1 MDEPMIQIRDLQLT
15 LDNRIILDILSAEI
29 PCLGIVACIG
39 ANGAGKTTLLK
50 ALHGIVHPQQ
60 GSITVPLQNNNSVL
74 RSALVL
80 HHTPMIKA
88 SVRANLNLVSD
99 SPYPPA
105 PGAVDHML
113 QEIGLAHLAQA
124 PAKKLSAGE
133 RQKLCI
139 GRARLLKPQLVL
151 LDEPTANL
159 DPTASE
165 QVEELIR
172 VLAKEKTGVIFSSHQ
187 LAQVQRLANYIIFMA
202 DGKIIECGTPADFFN
217 NPQTTAAKQLLKFSA
232 GLLV

>member
-1 MDEPMIQIRDLQLT
+1 MDKQMIAIRKLQLV
-15 LDNRIILDILSAEI
+15 LDNRIILDILSADV
-29 PCLGIVACIG
+29 PATGVVACIG
-39 ANGAGKTTLLK
+39 ANGAGKTSLLK
-50 ALHGIVHPQQ
+50 ALHGIVQPQQ
-60 GSITVPLQNNNSVL
+60 GNITMPLQHPSGAL

-105 PGAVDHML
+105 PGAVDVML
-113 QEIGLAHLAQA
+113 REIGLAHLALA

-159 DPTASE
+159 DPNATE
-165 QVEELIR
+165 QVEALIR
-172 VLAKEKTGVIFSSHQ
+172 TLAQENTGVIFSSHQ
-187 LAQVQRLANYIIFMA
+187 LAQVKRLANYIIFMDA
-202 DGKIIECGTPADFFN
+202 GSIVECGTPKEFFN
-217 NPQTTAAKQLLKFSA
+217 NPQTTAAKRFLQFSS
-232 GLLV
+232 G

>member
-1 MDEPMIQIRDLQLT
+1 
-15 LDNRIILDILSAEI
+15 
-29 PCLGIVACIG
+29 
-39 ANGAGKTTLLK
+39 
-50 ALHGIVHPQQ
+50 
-60 GSITVPLQNNNSVL
+60 
-74 RSALVL
+74 
-80 HHTPMIKA
+80 MIKA

-151 LDEPTANL
+151 LDEPTAN
-159 DPTASE
+159 
-165 QVEELIR
+165 
-172 VLAKEKTGVIFSSHQ
+172 
-187 LAQVQRLANYIIFMA
+187 
-202 DGKIIECGTPADFFN
+202 
-217 NPQTTAAKQLLKFSA
+217 
-232 GLLV
+232 

>member
-1 MDEPMIQIRDLQLT
+1 MDKQMIEIRKLQLV
-15 LDNRIILDILSAEI
+15 LDNRIILDILSADI
-29 PCLGIVACIG
+29 PATGIVACIG
-39 ANGAGKTTLLK
+39 ANGAGKTSLLK
-50 ALHGIVHPQQ
+50 SLHGIVQPQHGNISMPQQ
-60 GSITVPLQNNNSVL
+60 PTNSAL

-105 PGAVDHML
+105 PGAADDML
-113 QEIGLAHLAQA
+113 REIGLAHLALA

-159 DPTASE
+159 DPKATE
-165 QVEELIR
+165 QVEALIR
-172 VLAKEKTGVIFSSHQ
+172 TLAQENTGVIFSSHQ
-187 LAQVQRLANYIIFMA
+187 LAQVKRLANYIIFMDA
-202 DGKIIECGTPADFFN
+202 GSIVECGTPHEFFN
-217 NPQTTAAKQLLKFSA
+217 NPQSNAAKRFLQFS
-232 GLLV
+232 GG

>member
-1 MDEPMIQIRDLQLT
+1 MDKQMIEIRKLQLT
-15 LDNRIILDILSAEI
+15 LDNRIILDILSADI
-29 PCLGIVACIG
+29 PAAGIIACVG
-39 ANGAGKTTLLK
+39 ANGAGKTSLLK
-50 ALHGIVHPQQ
+50 ALHGIVQPQQ
-60 GSITVPLQNNNSVL
+60 GTITKPSQDPNKVL

-105 PGAVDHML
+105 PGAVDAML
-113 QEIGLAHLAQA
+113 QEIGLAHLALA

-139 GRARLLKPQLVL
+139 ARARLLNPQLVL

-159 DPTASE
+159 DPNATE
-165 QVEELIR
+165 QVEVLIQT
-172 VLAKEKTGVIFSSHQ
+172 LAKENTGVIFSSHQ
-187 LAQVQRLANYIIFMA
+187 LAQVKRLANYIIFMDA
-202 DGKIIECGTPADFFN
+202 GNIVECGTPHEFFN
-217 NPQTTAAKQLLKFSA
+217 TPQTTAAKRFLQFS
-232 GLLV
+232 GG